1 MTIEQYIQDRIEFLN
16 CPSHYQYG
24 FVTKE
29 ERDERTAEL
38 KRLLEHLP
46 YLETNTNKRG
56 R

>member
-1 MTIEQYIQDRIEFLN
+1 MTLEKYIQDRIEFLN
-16 CPSHYQYG
+16 CPINYQYG

-46 YLETNTNKRG
+46 YLETNTKRK
-56 R
+56 